1 MKSFLRMCVS
11 IYIYV
16 HTYSLVWMFAIF
28 KIRISALKKDYLYIY
43 LLVCVCVCWLRSFD
57 HLWSLK
63 LLQNKHNLTIFPL
76 WNKIAKLSQEI
87 CTIGFNNLGCIF
99 LFFLIDAFTI
109 VLEKE
114 NCVFHVILLIIKMC
128 LTVCFKN
135 FW

>member
-87 CTIGFNNLGCIF
+87 CTIGFNNLGYIF
-99 LFFLIDAFTI
+99 YFFNWCFYNCFGERKLCFSCDTFNNQNVFDSLF
-109 VLEKE
+109 
-114 NCVFHVILLIIKMC
+114 
-128 LTVCFKN
+128 
-135 FW
+135 